1 MLPLRPI
8 LFALAAACCLSP
20 AMAAAAADDDSIATD
35 RPDFVE
41 SSQVVGRGR
50 VQLETSVQWERAR
63 ADGVTARLLT
73 TPTLLRVGVG
83 DALEL
88 RAETDG
94 RTIAHAS
101 GATVAGYAG
110 TSLGLKW
117 HAADQNGT
125 APSLGVLLHADLP
138 SGSTALRGTGVR
150 PSLRLA
156 AEWELADGLSFGV
169 MPGVGTDNDERGAR
183 RGYGILAATL
193 GRDLTERLHGFVE
206 LAAPRIA
213 RAGRGGTEASV
224 DTGVTWMLARDM
236 QLDAALTRG
245 LNRRTADLGIGL
257 GLSVRR

>member
-1 MLPLRPI
+1 MPMLLPRSI
-8 LFALAAACCLSP
+8 LFMAAACCLPPP
-20 AMAAAAADDDSIATD
+20 ASADDDAIATD

-50 VQLETSVQWERAR
+50 VQLETSLQWERAR
-63 ADGVTARLLT
+63 DAGVTVRTLT
-73 TPTLLRVGVG
+73 TPTLLRIGVG
-83 DALEL
+83 DTLEL

-94 RTIAHAS
+94 RTIAHA
-101 GATVAGYAG
+101 GGVTQAGYAD
-110 TSLGLKW
+110 TSFGMKW
-117 HAADQNGT
+117 HAADQAGR
-125 APSLGVLLHADLP
+125 APSLGVLLHADVS
-138 SGSTALRGTGVR
+138 SGSTALRGAKLR

-169 MPGVGTDNDERGAR
+169 MPGIGTDNDERGAR

-193 GRDLTERLHGFVE
+193 GKDLGERLHGFVE
-206 LAAPRIA
+206 VAAPRIGHA
-213 RAGRGGTEASV
+213 NRGGTEASF
-224 DTGVTWMLARDM
+224 DTGVTWLLARDI